1 MYNQVAIEGLRGIS
15 HLELED
21 LKRVNLLVGK
31 NNSGKTTVLEAIF
44 LLTGPTNPEL
54 PLRINSFRDL
64 HVIDENAW
72 RILFH
77 RFEPS
82 ARIDL
87 RAGLSQPPQM
97 RQLVITPSL
106 SGDPESVV
114 SQLAKTEVS
123 GDGSS
128 SSARAPTQDG
138 LNLEYTLIEGERRNL
153 MQTRIFAAGAELN
166 MRRPSNYKEPLNG
179 TFLRSSATVADVG
192 QRFHETQV
200 KKRVERLVRTLQLI
214 EPELKD
220 LSLGIEGLVYC
231 DLGLDRL
238 LPINVM
244 GDGVI
249 RLLRLLLAISET
261 ENGIV
266 LVDEIEN
273 GLHASAQVI
282 VWTTLF
288 QAVQEFNVQ
297 LFATT
302 HSLEC
307 VKAFNACYL
316 ARKDGA
322 DDARLIRIERIND
335 QYRAVNYNPRVLEAS
350 LEKDWEVR

>member
-1 MYNQVAIEGLRGIS
+1 MYDQVGIDGLRGIS
-15 HLELED
+15 HLALDD

-31 NNSGKTTVLEAIF
+31 NNSGKTTVLEAVF
-44 LLTGPTNPEL
+44 LLTGPTNAEL
-54 PLRINSFRDL
+54 PLRINSFRD
-64 HVIDENAW
+64 HHIVDENSW

-77 RFEPS
+77 RLEPP
-82 ARIDL
+82 ATIDL
-87 RAGLSQPPQM
+87 QARLSRPRQV

-106 SGDPESVV
+106 AGDPESLV
-114 SQLAKTEVS
+114 SQLTKTEVN
-123 GDGSS
+123 GAGST
-128 SSARAPTQDG
+128 SSASTPIING
-138 LNLEYTLIEGERRNL
+138 LNLRYTFIEGERRNVIE
-153 MQTRIFAAGAELN
+153 TGISATGGELN
-166 MRRPSNYKEPLNG
+166 LRRPSNYKEPLNA
-179 TFLRSSATVADVG
+179 TFLRSTAAVADLG

-231 DLGLDRL
+231 DLGLERL

-249 RLLRLLLAISET
+249 RLLHMLLAISET

-266 LVDEIEN
+266 LIDEIEN
-273 GLHASAQVI
+273 GFHAIAQDI

-288 QAVQEFNVQ
+288 QATREFNVQ

-307 VKAFNACYL
+307 VKAFNGCYL
-316 ARKDGA
+316 TRENGA
-322 DDARLIRIERIND
+322 DDARLVRIERQGD